1 MCSLSLL
8 QGIFQPRDW
17 TQVFPCITDRFFLPT
32 ELSGKPYL
40 FLISINIQ
48 KWKGLLDIIKIIM
61 HSNTVAWRIPWMEE
75 PGELQSMG
83 SLRVGQDW
91 AISLSLSTF
100 THWRRKWQPTPVF
113 LPGES
118 HGRRNLVGCSPWGRT
133 ELDTTEVTKQQQQQQ
148 QELSGW
154 WILSWQDK
162 KGCPMELWG
171 HIIMPKRKHKGKLS
185 LVAETTASN
194 QAHICVLWTSI
205 QNLSLF
211 SIISVNYKSFKLD
224 RL

>member
-1 MCSLSLL
+1 MCSFIGSESESRSVVSDSLWPLGLYSQWNSPGQNTEMCSLSLL

-40 FLISINIQ
+40 FLISMNIQ

-113 LPGES
+113 LPGEY
-118 HGRRNLVGCSPWGRT
+118 HGRRSLVGCSPWGRT
-133 ELDTTEVTKQQQQQQ
+133 ELDTTEAT
-148 QELSGW
+148 
-154 WILSWQDK
+154 
-162 KGCPMELWG
+162 
-171 HIIMPKRKHKGKLS
+171 
-185 LVAETTASN
+185 
-194 QAHICVLWTSI
+194 
-205 QNLSLF
+205 
-211 SIISVNYKSFKLD
+211 
-224 RL
+224 